1 MEKLIYTLWKN
12 PSESGADWAARLR
25 GQLGAKLVDAGA
37 WTLQVD
43 VVDDFVAGGTGLRL
57 ESRPVPDGF
66 VAFWMDSANFRADAE
81 RILAESH
88 ERIAGYLVTESLIKN
103 DTPPT
108 PAGSRSFGFSLIGFL
123 QRPDWLERAD
133 WLKIWLGSHTPVAV
147 ETQPTFRYVQNVVTR
162 LLTEDAPPLDA
173 LVEEGFPAA
182 ALSDPA
188 AFYDAVGDD
197 EKHRRNHQLMME
209 SCQRFID
216 FARIDSLPMSE
227 FMVKGFG

>member
-88 ERIAGYLVTESLIKN
+88 ERI
-103 DTPPT
+103 
-108 PAGSRSFGFSLIGFL
+108 SLIGFL

-133 WLKIWLGSHTPVAV
+133 WLKIWLGSHTRVAV